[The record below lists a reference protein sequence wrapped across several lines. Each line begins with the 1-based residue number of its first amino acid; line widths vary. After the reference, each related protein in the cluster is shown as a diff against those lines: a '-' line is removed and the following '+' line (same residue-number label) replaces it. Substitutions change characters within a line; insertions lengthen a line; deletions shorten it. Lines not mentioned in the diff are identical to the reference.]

1 MIVMK
6 IFLTIV
12 IMMPSLPAELSSSD
26 EMIKISDQCHQ
37 LVDGPVDHDRL
48 IQCLR
53 TGFRQ
58 LSLELQKAK
67 EMAITQ
73 GNLKAENIN

>member
-1 MIVMK
+1 MIMMK

-53 TGFRQ
+53 TGFKQ
-58 LSLELQKAK
+58 LSLELQRAK

-73 GNLKAENIN
+73 GNLKVENIN

>member
-1 MIVMK
+1 MIMMK

-58 LSLELQKAK
+58 LSLDLQKAK
-67 EMAITQ
+67 EVAITQ

>member
-1 MIVMK
+1 MIMMK

-12 IMMPSLPAELSSSD
+12 IMMPSVPAELSSSD

-58 LSLELQKAK
+58 LSLDIQKAK
-67 EMAITQ
+67 EVAITQ

>member
-1 MIVMK
+1 MIMMK

-12 IMMPSLPAELSSSD
+12 IMMPSVPAELSSSD

-58 LSLELQKAK
+58 LSLDLQKAK
-67 EMAITQ
+67 EVAITQ

>member
-1 MIVMK
+1 MIMMK
-6 IFLTIV
+6 IFLTTV

-58 LSLELQKAK
+58 LSLDLQKAK
-67 EMAITQ
+67 EVAITQ

>member
-1 MIVMK
+1 MIMVK

-58 LSLELQKAK
+58 LSLDLQKAK
-67 EMAITQ
+67 EVAITQ

>member
-1 MIVMK
+1 MIMMK

>member
-1 MIVMK
+1 MIMMK

-67 EMAITQ
+67 EVAITQ

>member
-1 MIVMK
+1 MIMMK

-12 IMMPSLPAELSSSD
+12 FMMPSLPAELSSSD
-26 EMIKISDQCHQ
+26 EMIKISNQCHQ
-37 LVDGPVDHDRL
+37 LIDGPMDHDRL

-58 LSLELQKAK
+58 LSLELQRAK
-67 EMAITQ
+67 EMAIRQ